1 MSRRFRVVVNGQAYE
16 VEVEEMEGSGGPRVP
31 VANTLPA
38 PPPHVLRGGA
48 APAAP
53 AAAASGPAPAPAA
66 PAPAAPAPAAPA
78 APGAGGAG
86 SVTAPLPGTVAKVV
100 VTVGQAVKPGD
111 VLVVLEAMKMENE
124 IAATTAGTVKEI
136 PVTEGTAVAA
146 GDVLVVIG

>member
-38 PPPHVLRGGA
+38 PPPHMLRGGA

-53 AAAASGPAPAPAA
+53 VAATSGPAPAPAA
-66 PAPAAPAPAAPA
+66 PAPAPAAPA
-78 APGAGGAG
+78 APAGGGAPG
-86 SVTAPLPGTVAKVV
+86 SVTAPLPGTVAKVA
-100 VTVGQAVKPGD
+100 VTVGQAVNAGD

-124 IAATTAGTVKEI
+124 IAAPTAGTVKEI
-136 PVTEGTAVAA
+136 PVAEGAAVAA